1 MNRKMMIALLTALF
15 AVSTPAFAT
24 STPEAEIKN
33 SDSIW
38 LPSGGRNY
46 SWRAVA
52 KDEVLLWASPSRPYL
67 VKIWRPTSSLRF
79 ANSIG
84 VTSTGGRV
92 TTFDQIIVD
101 GRRLPWIRNQ
111 RKAYVG
117 KKPLWRANWRGRNA
131 FAIFALYE

>member
-1 MNRKMMIALLTALF
+1 MNGIMMIALLIALF
-15 AVSTPAFAT
+15 AVATPAFAVST
-24 STPEAEIKN
+24 SEVEAKP

-67 VKIWRPTSSLRF
+67 VKIWRPFSSLRF

-84 VTSTGGRV
+84 VTSTGGLV
-92 TTFDQIIVD
+92 TKFDQVIVD
-101 GRRLPWIRNQ
+101 GRRLPIRSI
-111 RKAYVG
+111 V
-117 KKPLWRANWRGRNA
+117 
-131 FAIFALYE
+131 ALDRETAKSLRWQKTGSKD

>member
-1 MNRKMMIALLTALF
+1 MNGIMIIALLMALF
-15 AVSTPAFAT
+15 AVSTPAFAAST
-24 STPEAEIKN
+24 SEVEAKR

-38 LPSGGRNY
+38 LPNGGRNY

-67 VKIWRPTSSLRF
+67 VKIWRPFSSLRF

-92 TTFDQIIVD
+92 TTFDQVIVD
-101 GRRLPWIRNQ
+101 GRRLPIRSI
-111 RKAYVG
+111 V
-117 KKPLWRANWRGRNA
+117 
-131 FAIFALYE
+131 ALDRETAKSLRWQKTEVKQ